1 MNIYDIAKM
10 SGVSTA
16 TVSRVI
22 NGGPVSRQTRAR
34 VNAVLE
40 KTGYQPSPYAQ
51 GMNLGSMKLVGIL
64 VSQIDDLFYM
74 RAVSILEQRLR
85 EMGYDFI
92 LYSVGE
98 EMKNIRR
105 YITSLCSRKV
115 DAIFTVG
122 SVFHKAEKELSAP
135 DNVPILTINMET
147 ENGECYNIF
156 CDDAAAVE
164 QTVRTL
170 YERGRR
176 RFLYLNDADTVSGN
190 AKIAGFYQGIEACGL
205 KREEQLVC
213 HCPRSIEA
221 AREAAIRLLRE
232 CPHITA
238 VLTSVDELAVGV
250 LKAAAQLDRQV
261 PETLSI
267 VGYDHSVL
275 SECTNPRIST
285 IDNKVEDLCAIGI
298 TLLGDL
304 LAGKTVAKKY
314 IINCELI
321 EKETT

>member
-98 EMKNIRR
+98 EMKNKDV
-105 YITSLCSRKV
+105 TLPL
-115 DAIFTVG
+115 F
-122 SVFHKAEKELSAP
+122 AP
-135 DNVPILTINMET
+135 
-147 ENGECYNIF
+147 
-156 CDDAAAVE
+156 
-164 QTVRTL
+164 
-170 YERGRR
+170 ERW
-176 RFLYLNDADTVSGN
+176 
-190 AKIAGFYQGIEACGL
+190 
-205 KREEQLVC
+205 
-213 HCPRSIEA
+213 
-221 AREAAIRLLRE
+221 
-232 CPHITA
+232 
-238 VLTSVDELAVGV
+238 
-250 LKAAAQLDRQV
+250 
-261 PETLSI
+261 TLSLRWALFFTRRKR
-267 VGYDHSVL
+267 S
-275 SECTNPRIST
+275 
-285 IDNKVEDLCAIGI
+285 
-298 TLLGDL
+298 
-304 LAGKTVAKKY
+304 
-314 IINCELI
+314 
-321 EKETT
+321 

>member
-105 YITSLCSRKV
+105 YITDVYKRQHHLQQPALFRSHFFFSWSLYRQFHRRASSCIKICRHPQGKRV
-115 DAIFTVG
+115 D
-122 SVFHKAEKELSAP
+122 
-135 DNVPILTINMET
+135 
-147 ENGECYNIF
+147 
-156 CDDAAAVE
+156 
-164 QTVRTL
+164 
-170 YERGRR
+170 
-176 RFLYLNDADTVSGN
+176 
-190 AKIAGFYQGIEACGL
+190 
-205 KREEQLVC
+205 
-213 HCPRSIEA
+213 
-221 AREAAIRLLRE
+221 
-232 CPHITA
+232 
-238 VLTSVDELAVGV
+238 
-250 LKAAAQLDRQV
+250 
-261 PETLSI
+261 
-267 VGYDHSVL
+267 
-275 SECTNPRIST
+275 
-285 IDNKVEDLCAIGI
+285 
-298 TLLGDL
+298 
-304 LAGKTVAKKY
+304 
-314 IINCELI
+314 
-321 EKETT
+321 